1 MEKID
6 RAIQRS
12 EEKFFEECDPGNS
25 ELDSLWLLEL
35 MIPSVPVVV
44 LFTKFDALRPLA
56 LAKMT
61 PADLKLPLRER
72 LSKAKPLTEEVFG
85 EANIW
90 GRLSKM
96 TYPPKSSIR
105 IERESHVFLYLPDYI
120 IHYKLG
126 MHKSNE
132 GSNKLLEVTADV
144 LSEERLQ
151 MLLVSAQETNLA
163 LCVKYATREYV
174 LMKLPYPEWSNTSHI
189 SKA

>member
-56 LAKMT
+56 MAKMT

-90 GRLSKM
+90 GRLCKM

-105 IERESHVFLYLPDYI
+105 IERESHVSLYLPDYI

-132 GSNKLLEVTADV
+132 GSNKLLEVTAAV
-144 LSEERLQ
+144 LSEETLQ

-174 LMKLPYPEWSNTSHI
+174 LIRFLYPEWSNTYHL